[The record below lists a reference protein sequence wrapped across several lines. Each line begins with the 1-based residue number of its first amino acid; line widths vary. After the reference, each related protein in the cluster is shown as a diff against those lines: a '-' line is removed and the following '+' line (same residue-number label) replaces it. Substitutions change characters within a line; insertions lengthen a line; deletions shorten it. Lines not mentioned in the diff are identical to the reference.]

1 MDLGLFEEK
10 HSTVSLDGSGIIHS
24 IGTSVKDDKI
34 TIYRLNVSKNV
45 LYLFIHLSLTYPLV
59 IT

>member
-34 TIYRLNVSKNV
+34 TIYRLNVSKHIS
-45 LYLFIHLSLTYPLV
+45 LFTYLLLSICVNT
-59 IT
+59 